1 MLTCW
6 YALQEFQAVDHVV
19 EQAYRVTQV
28 DRDEDAHHEAGV
40 RQVAHYILSLS
51 HEG

>member
-1 MLTCW
+1 
-6 YALQEFQAVDHVV
+6 
-19 EQAYRVTQV
+19 V